1 MKENSRIRRKPPP
14 SADEWQLGN
23 SHDFAAGRPS
33 HRASSVVTSIFPPH
47 SHLPFIGALGL
58 SLFLHAGVFRVM
70 FPMIL
75 PTPPAVQLPTVEL
88 SLENE
93 APSPADTAAAT
104 EQDDNAELHVLQGFH
119 ATALERTAALE
130 ERLSSALT
138 QQADAE
144 AARQQQIA
152 SLEAAQA
159 DAEAARQQ
167 QVIAL
172 EATQTVMNDQI
183 ETLTVEKADLTAQL
197 ANEQQRSADL
207 ERQLQEQTRAKESEI
222 SGVKGAYDR
231 LVAELQGEISQKEIA
246 LHRAKEKLT
255 VSIVDR
261 VLFPSGQATLT
272 PEGRRL
278 IEKVGVV
285 LAKVSDRRILIE
297 GHTDN
302 VPIGGTLRTVFPS
315 NWELST
321 ARATEVVKY
330 LIAQG
335 KLPANR
341 LSAVGRADT
350 APVAGNE
357 DEAGRMQNRRIEIIL
372 LPPED
377 PASGLS

>member
-1 MKENSRIRRKPPP
+1 M
-14 SADEWQLGN
+14 
-23 SHDFAAGRPS
+23 
-33 HRASSVVTSIFPPH
+33 
-47 SHLPFIGALGL
+47 GALGL
-58 SLFLHAGVFRVM
+58 SLFLHAGAFRVL
-70 FPMIL
+70 FPMNL
-75 PTPPAVQLPTVEL
+75 PTPPAAQLTTVEL
-88 SLENE
+88 ALEDE
-93 APSPADTAAAT
+93 VPSPAGTDETA
-104 EQDDNAELHVLQGFH
+104 EQDDNAELQVLQGFH
-119 ATALERTAALE
+119 AAALERTAALE
-130 ERLSSALT
+130 ERLSGALT
-138 QQADAE
+138 QQAEAE
-144 AARQQQIA
+144 AAHQQQMA

-159 DAEAARQQ
+159 EAEAAHQQ
-167 QVIAL
+167 QVASL
-172 EATQTVMNDQI
+172 EATHTVMSDQI
-183 ETLTVEKADLTAQL
+183 ETLTVEKADLSAQL
-197 ANEQQRSADL
+197 AHEQQRSADL
-207 ERQLQEQTRAKESEI
+207 ERQLQEQSRATEAEI

-246 LHRAKEKLT
+246 LHRVKEKLT
-255 VSIVDR
+255 VAIVDR

-302 VPIGGTLRTVFPS
+302 VPIGGTLRATFPS

-335 KLPANR
+335 KLPTNR

-350 APVAGNE
+350 APVASND

-377 PASGLS
+377 QASGLS